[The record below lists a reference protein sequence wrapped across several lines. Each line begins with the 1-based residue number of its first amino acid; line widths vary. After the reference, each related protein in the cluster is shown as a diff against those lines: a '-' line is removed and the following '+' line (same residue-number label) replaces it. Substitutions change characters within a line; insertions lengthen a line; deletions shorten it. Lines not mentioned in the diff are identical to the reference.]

1 MYSKFFG
8 FRERPFKLV
17 PDPHYLYLSKSHEEA
32 LAHLTYAVSQGDGF
46 LAITG
51 EVGTGKT
58 TLCRAFIQSLDQD
71 KVVAYIFNPKLDAL
85 QLLRAI
91 NDEFEIPSNF
101 DNTKDLI
108 DTLNRFLIEKKQEG
122 KTVIL
127 LIDEAQNLRKSVLE
141 QIRLLSN
148 LETAKDKLL
157 QIILVGQPEL
167 MDILEAR
174 ELRQLAQRITLNYH
188 LMPFDAVDVGRY
200 IDHRIHLASQ
210 KPKVSF
216 SKDAVKI
223 IHRYS
228 NGTPRIINMVC
239 DRALLTACI
248 LEKNRITGP
257 IVSTAIREL
266 SGKGKVPAKL
276 PLISKIV
283 IALLA
288 CCVAVLAVERFYPEI
303 TGWPPLAFLAA
314 SNPPETPAPEKA
326 PPKEPAPVKTPERLE
341 NTENISPVQAPVPEP
356 APTPEQG
363 ATLVPTDIPNIT
375 TPEPDPAPA
384 ETLPMADPVVNA
396 LPAQEKAPENPA
408 TTLALAESKEP
419 PGMPAVSPSPA
430 AEPEGMAFEDY
441 LKNVD
446 VLNSRQAA
454 LNTVLSLWNTGNPPT
469 GPEFA
474 SVEDDGSFFVM
485 ASRRNGFDL
494 HTLKNNVDLAKRM
507 NLPFI
512 QEIYWPEKMALVY
525 LAVTGVENGRISL
538 KGKPGEPGIVL
549 AFSDLKK
556 YLGETSYI
564 LWKNYYGYDGMIPGS
579 APPET
584 ILTLKMQ
591 LRDMGY
597 SDIAIHGGYDDQTRT
612 IIQTLQNKYQI
623 KPDGLVG
630 PLTKIALYNETA
642 SLNIPHISN

>member
-1 MYSKFFG
+1 MYAKFFG

-32 LAHLTYAVSQGDGF
+32 LAHLTYAVAQGDGF

-58 TLCRAFIQSLDQD
+58 TLCRAFIESLDQD
-71 KVVAYIFNPKLDAL
+71 KVLAYIINPKLDAL

-148 LETAKDKLL
+148 LETARDKLL

-167 MDILEAR
+167 MDVLEAR

-188 LMPFDAVDVGRY
+188 LLPFDAQDVGRY

-210 KPKVSF
+210 KPRVSF
-216 SKDAVKI
+216 SKNAVKI

-228 NGTPRIINMVC
+228 NGIPRIINMVC

-248 LEKNRITGP
+248 QDKTRITGP
-257 IVSTAIREL
+257 LVSTAIREL
-266 SGKGKVPAKL
+266 SGKGKVLAKR
-276 PLISKIV
+276 PLVSKLI

-288 CCVAVLAVERFYPEI
+288 CCLVFLAAERFYPDLM
-303 TGWPPLAFLAA
+303 GWPYLAFLNA
-314 SNPPETPAPEKA
+314 SDPSETPALEKSAPE
-326 PPKEPAPVKTPERLE
+326 E
-341 NTENISPVQAPVPEP
+341 
-356 APTPEQG
+356 PTPE
-363 ATLVPTDIPNIT
+363 
-375 TPEPDPAPA
+375 PEAETRPAPPDPPDKSPPAAPIA
-384 ETLPMADPVVNA
+384 EADQAPDETPVKDQPAAIA
-396 LPAQEKAPENPA
+396 LPAQEKALENPDPA
-408 TTLALAESKEP
+408 WTEP
-419 PGMPAVSPSPA
+419 EEPAASPAVSMAPASKPA
-430 AEPEGMAFEDY
+430 ATNFQDY

-446 VLNSRQAA
+446 DLNSRQDA
-454 LNTVLSLWNTGNPPT
+454 LKIVLLLWKTENPLA
-469 GPEFA
+469 GPDFA
-474 SVEDDGSFFVM
+474 SVEDDGSFFVL
-485 ASRRNGFDL
+485 ASQKNGFTL
-494 HTLKNNVDLAKRM
+494 HTLKNNFDLAKKL

-525 LAVTGVENGRISL
+525 LAVTGLENDRISL
-538 KGKPGEPGIVL
+538 KGNPEAPGIDI
-549 AFSDLKK
+549 AFSDFKK

-584 ILTLKMQ
+584 LLTLKMH
-591 LRDMGY
+591 LRDMGH
-597 SDIAIHGGYDDQTRT
+597 SDLEIHGGYDHQTRT
-612 IIQTLQNKYQI
+612 IIQAIQNKYQI